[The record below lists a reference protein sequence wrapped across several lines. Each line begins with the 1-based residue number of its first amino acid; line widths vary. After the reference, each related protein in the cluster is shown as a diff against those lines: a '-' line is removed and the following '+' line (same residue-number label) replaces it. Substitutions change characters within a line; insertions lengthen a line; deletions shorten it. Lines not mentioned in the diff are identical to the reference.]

1 MNTQHLSMRT
11 WVAIVVVAHLIISV
25 VHGMAHT
32 EARIPMSTAAN
43 IFVIV
48 VILAGPPVGLSLLWR
63 FERAGGGLIAATL
76 LASFLF
82 GLVNHF
88 LLVGPDHVAHVAARV
103 RPLFTVTAALLAMT
117 ESLGAVFAV
126 RLVRRS
132 MQLS

>member
-1 MNTQHLSMRT
+1 M
-11 WVAIVVVAHLIISV
+11 AIVVVAHLIISL

-48 VILAGPPVGLSLLWR
+48 VILAGPLVGLSLLWR
-63 FERAGGGLIAATL
+63 FERVGGGLIAAAL
-76 LASFLF
+76 SASFLF

-88 LLVGPDHVAHVAARV
+88 LLVSPDHVAHVAAQI

-117 ESLGAVFAV
+117 EGLGAIFAV
-126 RLVRRS
+126 RLVRGR
-132 MQLS
+132 MGLS

>member
-1 MNTQHLSMRT
+1 MNTRYLSTRT
-11 WVAIVVVAHLIISV
+11 CVAIVVVAHLIISL

-48 VILAGPPVGLSLLWR
+48 VILAGPLVGLSLLWR
-63 FERAGGGLIAATL
+63 FERAGRGLIAATL

-88 LLVGPDHVAHVAARV
+88 LLVSPDHVAHVAARV

-126 RLVRRS
+126 RLVRGS